1 MDDGSLEKHTKPGRQ
16 VKAVLHTNS
25 FGKETVESMIEW
37 FNARDYK
44 CYLFKARE
52 GQFGIKF
59 TPDGTDNFLFTI
71 APYVLEG
78 FNYKLPAYMHEIPKI
93 SWENN
98 CMSEYNSMLV
108 ETTIAKIEKFIPEKE
123 HEKTRYDITVEGNS
137 NYFANKCLV
146 HNSNIQK
153 GVGICNIEKQ
163 FYPFLCK
170 HIYRDTEYSFI
181 PYWEA
186 TPESKEYPVTAFQT
200 FTLDIDFNHPEIV
213 QNELIRITEEVEH
226 ECPVAK
232 AFGHSGIGEG
242 VVWTADWNGKQYR
255 FKVKGE
261 KHSSSKVKTLA
272 SVDTDKIESCQKF
285 AEYAVTESRF
295 EQALQAVFPDGNL
308 DVKQIG
314 ALLKWMN
321 TDIIKEEMDTL
332 VVNNLEFK
340 EVAKHIADATKKRFF
355 ERI

>member
-1 MDDGSLEKHTKPGRQ
+1 MKHYDFGSITQFRNICKQIKMEAEYQGKDAEGNAIYNPNAPKP
-16 VKAVLHTNS
+16 VLTFTGTIKLHGTNAAIVYSKEHGLYAQSRERVLSIESDNAGFAFYVESQKDYFNTFFKLVCES
-25 FGKETVESMIEW
+25 FGYTVGIVYGEW
-37 FNARDYK
+37 A
-44 CYLFKARE
+44 
-52 GQFGIKF
+52 GG
-59 TPDGTDNFLFTI
+59 
-71 APYVLEG
+71 
-78 FNYKLPAYMHEIPKI
+78 
-93 SWENN
+93 
-98 CMSEYNSMLV
+98 
-108 ETTIAKIEKFIPEKE
+108 
-123 HEKTRYDITVEGNS
+123 
-137 NYFANKCLV
+137 
-146 HNSNIQK
+146 NIQK
-153 GVGICNIEKQ
+153 GVGICSQEKS
-163 FYPFLCK
+163 FYPFLLK
-170 HIYRDTEYSFI
+170 YFKEDGSSAHYAPANDFWLYNPDRKIYCVAGF
-181 PYWEA
+181 P
-186 TPESKEYPVTAFQT
+186 T
-200 FTLDIDFNHPEIV
+200 FTLDIDFNHPELV
-213 QNELIRITEEVEH
+213 QNELIRITEEVER

-321 TDIIKEEMDTL
+321 TDIIKEEIDTL
-332 VVNNLEFK
+332 VANNLEFK

>member
-1 MDDGSLEKHTKPGRQ
+1 MKHYNFGSIEQYRNICKQIKMEAEYQGKDADGNAIYNPNAPKPTLTFTGT
-16 VKAVLHTNS
+16 VKLHGTNAAVVYS
-25 FGKETVESMIEW
+25 KEHGLYAQSRERVLSIESDNAGFAFYVESNREYFEKVYGQALEDQKLDALVVYGEW
-37 FNARDYK
+37 A
-44 CYLFKARE
+44 
-52 GQFGIKF
+52 GG
-59 TPDGTDNFLFTI
+59 
-71 APYVLEG
+71 
-78 FNYKLPAYMHEIPKI
+78 
-93 SWENN
+93 
-98 CMSEYNSMLV
+98 
-108 ETTIAKIEKFIPEKE
+108 
-123 HEKTRYDITVEGNS
+123 
-137 NYFANKCLV
+137 
-146 HNSNIQK
+146 NIQK

-213 QNELIRITEEVEH
+213 QNELIRITEEVER

-232 AFGHSGIGEG
+232 HFGHSGIGEG

-261 KHSSSKVKTLA
+261 KHCSSKVKTLA

-295 EQALQAVFPDGNL
+295 EQALQAIFPDGNL

-321 TDIIKEEMDTL
+321 TDILKEEMDTL
-332 VVNNLEFK
+332 VANNLEFK
-340 EVAKHIADATKKRFF
+340 EVVKYIADATKKRFF

>member
-1 MDDGSLEKHTKPGRQ
+1 MKHYNFGSIEQYRNICKKIKMEAEYQGKDADGKDIYNPNAPKPTLTFTGT
-16 VKAVLHTNS
+16 VKLHGTNAAVVYS
-25 FGKETVESMIEW
+25 KEHGLYAQSRERVLSIESDNAGFAFYVESNREYFEKAYGQALEDQGLDTLIVYGEW
-37 FNARDYK
+37 A
-44 CYLFKARE
+44 
-52 GQFGIKF
+52 GG
-59 TPDGTDNFLFTI
+59 
-71 APYVLEG
+71 
-78 FNYKLPAYMHEIPKI
+78 
-93 SWENN
+93 
-98 CMSEYNSMLV
+98 
-108 ETTIAKIEKFIPEKE
+108 
-123 HEKTRYDITVEGNS
+123 
-137 NYFANKCLV
+137 
-146 HNSNIQK
+146 NIQK
-153 GVGICNIEKQ
+153 GVGVCNIEKQ

-170 HIYRDTEYSFI
+170 HLYKDTEFSFI

-186 TPESKEYPVTAFQT
+186 TPESKEYPITSFPT
-200 FTLDIDFNHPEIV
+200 FTLDIDFNHPEQV
-213 QNELIRITEEVEH
+213 QDELIRITEEVER

-332 VVNNLEFK
+332 VANNLEFK

>member
-1 MDDGSLEKHTKPGRQ
+1 MKHYNFGSIEQYRNVCKQIKMEAEYQGKDADGNAIYNPNAPKPTLTFTGT
-16 VKAVLHTNS
+16 VKLHGTNAAVVYS
-25 FGKETVESMIEW
+25 KEHGLYAQSRERVLSIESDNAGFAFYVESNREYFEKVYGQALEDQKLDALVVYGEW
-37 FNARDYK
+37 A
-44 CYLFKARE
+44 
-52 GQFGIKF
+52 GG
-59 TPDGTDNFLFTI
+59 
-71 APYVLEG
+71 
-78 FNYKLPAYMHEIPKI
+78 
-93 SWENN
+93 
-98 CMSEYNSMLV
+98 
-108 ETTIAKIEKFIPEKE
+108 
-123 HEKTRYDITVEGNS
+123 
-137 NYFANKCLV
+137 
-146 HNSNIQK
+146 NIQK

-186 TPESKEYPVTAFQT
+186 TPESKEYPVTAFPT

-213 QNELIRITEEVEH
+213 QNELIRITEEVER

-232 AFGHSGIGEG
+232 HFGHSGIGEG

-261 KHSSSKVKTLA
+261 KHCSSKVKTLA

-295 EQALQAVFPDGNL
+295 EQALQAIFPDGSL

-321 TDIIKEEMDTL
+321 TDILKEEMDTL
-332 VVNNLEFK
+332 VANNLEFK
-340 EVAKHIADATKKRFF
+340 EVVKYIADATKKRFF

>member
-1 MDDGSLEKHTKPGRQ
+1 MKHYNFGSITQFRNICKQIKMEAEYQGKDADGNDVYNPNAPKPVLTFTGT
-16 VKAVLHTNS
+16 VKLHGTNAAVVYS
-25 FGKETVESMIEW
+25 KEHGLYAQSRERVLSIESDNAGFAFYVESNREYFEKAYGQALEDQGLDTLIVYGEW
-37 FNARDYK
+37 A
-44 CYLFKARE
+44 
-52 GQFGIKF
+52 GG
-59 TPDGTDNFLFTI
+59 
-71 APYVLEG
+71 
-78 FNYKLPAYMHEIPKI
+78 
-93 SWENN
+93 
-98 CMSEYNSMLV
+98 
-108 ETTIAKIEKFIPEKE
+108 
-123 HEKTRYDITVEGNS
+123 
-137 NYFANKCLV
+137 
-146 HNSNIQK
+146 NIQK
-153 GVGICNIEKQ
+153 GVGVCNIEKQ

-170 HIYRDTEYSFI
+170 HLYKDTEFSFI

-186 TPESKEYPVTAFQT
+186 TPESKEYPITSFPT
-200 FTLDIDFNHPEIV
+200 FTLDIDFNHPELV
-213 QNELIRITEEVEH
+213 QNELIRITEEVER

-272 SVDTDKIESCQKF
+272 SVNTDKIESCQKF

-332 VVNNLEFK
+332 VANNLEFK
-340 EVAKHIADATKKRFF
+340 EVAKYIADATRMRFF
-355 ERI
+355 ERAF

>member
-1 MDDGSLEKHTKPGRQ
+1 MKHYNFGSIEQYRNVCKQIKMEAEYQGKDADGNAIYNPNAPKPTLTFTGT
-16 VKAVLHTNS
+16 VKLHGTNAAVVYS
-25 FGKETVESMIEW
+25 KEHGLYAQSRERVLSIESDNAGFAFYVESNREYFEKVYGQALEDQKLDALVVYGEW
-37 FNARDYK
+37 A
-44 CYLFKARE
+44 
-52 GQFGIKF
+52 GG
-59 TPDGTDNFLFTI
+59 
-71 APYVLEG
+71 
-78 FNYKLPAYMHEIPKI
+78 
-93 SWENN
+93 
-98 CMSEYNSMLV
+98 
-108 ETTIAKIEKFIPEKE
+108 
-123 HEKTRYDITVEGNS
+123 
-137 NYFANKCLV
+137 
-146 HNSNIQK
+146 NIQK

-186 TPESKEYPVTAFQT
+186 TPESKEYPVTAFPT

-213 QNELIRITEEVEH
+213 QNELIRITEEVER

-232 AFGHSGIGEG
+232 HFGHSGIGEG

-261 KHSSSKVKTLA
+261 KHCSSKVKTLA

-295 EQALQAVFPDGNL
+295 EQALQAIFPDGNL

-321 TDIIKEEMDTL
+321 TDILKEEMDTL
-332 VVNNLEFK
+332 VANNLEFK
-340 EVAKHIADATKKRFF
+340 EVAKYIADATKKRFF
-355 ERI
+355 ERAF

>member
-1 MDDGSLEKHTKPGRQ
+1 MKHYNFGSIEQFRNICKQIKMEAEYQGKDADGNAIYNPNAPKPVLTFTGT
-16 VKAVLHTNS
+16 VKLHGTNAAVVYS
-25 FGKETVESMIEW
+25 KEHGLYAQSRERILSIESDNAGFAFYVESNREYFEKAYGKALEDQGLDTLIVYGEW
-37 FNARDYK
+37 A
-44 CYLFKARE
+44 
-52 GQFGIKF
+52 GG
-59 TPDGTDNFLFTI
+59 
-71 APYVLEG
+71 
-78 FNYKLPAYMHEIPKI
+78 
-93 SWENN
+93 
-98 CMSEYNSMLV
+98 
-108 ETTIAKIEKFIPEKE
+108 
-123 HEKTRYDITVEGNS
+123 
-137 NYFANKCLV
+137 
-146 HNSNIQK
+146 NIQK
-153 GVGICNIEKQ
+153 NVGICNTEKQ

-170 HIYRDTEYSFI
+170 HIYRDTECSFI
-181 PYWEA
+181 PYWKA
-186 TPESKEYPVTAFQT
+186 TPESKEYPITVFQT
-200 FTLDIDFNHPEIV
+200 FTLGIDFNHPELV
-213 QNELIRITEEVEH
+213 QNELMRITEEVER

-242 VVWTADWNGKQYR
+242 VVWTADWNGKQYH

-332 VVNNLEFK
+332 TANGLEFK
-340 EVAKHIADATKKRFF
+340 EVAKHIADATKKMFF
-355 ERI
+355 ERIKL

>member
-1 MDDGSLEKHTKPGRQ
+1 MKHYNFGSIEQYRNICKQIKMEAEYQGKDADGNAIYNPNAPKPTLTFTGT
-16 VKAVLHTNS
+16 VKLHGTNAAVVYS
-25 FGKETVESMIEW
+25 KEHGLYAQSRERVLSIESDNAGFAFYVESNREYFEKVYGQALEDQNLDALVVYGEW
-37 FNARDYK
+37 A
-44 CYLFKARE
+44 
-52 GQFGIKF
+52 GG
-59 TPDGTDNFLFTI
+59 
-71 APYVLEG
+71 
-78 FNYKLPAYMHEIPKI
+78 
-93 SWENN
+93 
-98 CMSEYNSMLV
+98 
-108 ETTIAKIEKFIPEKE
+108 
-123 HEKTRYDITVEGNS
+123 
-137 NYFANKCLV
+137 
-146 HNSNIQK
+146 NIQK

-213 QNELIRITEEVEH
+213 QNELIRITEEVER

-232 AFGHSGIGEG
+232 HFGHSGIGEG

-261 KHSSSKVKTLA
+261 KHCSSKVKTLA

-295 EQALQAVFPDGNL
+295 EQALQAIFPDGNL

-321 TDIIKEEMDTL
+321 TDILKEEMDTL
-332 VVNNLEFK
+332 VANNLEFK
-340 EVAKHIADATKKRFF
+340 EVVKYIADATKKRFF

>member
-1 MDDGSLEKHTKPGRQ
+1 MQHYNFGSIEQFRSICKQIKMEAEYQGKDADGNAIYDLNAPKPVLTFTGT
-16 VKAVLHTNS
+16 VKLHGTNAAVVYS
-25 FGKETVESMIEW
+25 KEHGLYAQSRERVLSIESDNAGFAFYVESNREYFENKFAQIMTDDYDTVVIYGEW
-37 FNARDYK
+37 A
-44 CYLFKARE
+44 
-52 GQFGIKF
+52 GG
-59 TPDGTDNFLFTI
+59 
-71 APYVLEG
+71 
-78 FNYKLPAYMHEIPKI
+78 
-93 SWENN
+93 
-98 CMSEYNSMLV
+98 
-108 ETTIAKIEKFIPEKE
+108 
-123 HEKTRYDITVEGNS
+123 
-137 NYFANKCLV
+137 
-146 HNSNIQK
+146 NIQK
-153 GVGICNIEKQ
+153 GVGICNVPKK
-163 FYPFLCK
+163 FYPFLMK
-170 HIYRDTEYSFI
+170 YFKGDELFLQEI
-181 PYWEA
+181 PYGGNDGWCA
-186 TPESKEYPVTAFQT
+186 NSSIGIHPITKFDN
-200 FTLDIDFNHPEIV
+200 FKMDIDFNHPELV

-314 ALLKWMN
+314 VLLKWMN

-332 VVNNLEFK
+332 VANNLEFK
-340 EVAKHIADATKKRFF
+340 EVAKYIADATKKMFF
-355 ERI
+355 EHSKL

>member
-1 MDDGSLEKHTKPGRQ
+1 MKHYDFGSITQFRNICKQIKMEAEYQGKDADGNAIYNPNAPKPTLTFTGT
-16 VKAVLHTNS
+16 VKLHGTNAAIVYSKEHGLYAQSRERVLSIESDNAG
-25 FGKETVESMIEW
+25 FAFYVESNREYFEKAYGQALEDQKLDALVVYGEW
-37 FNARDYK
+37 A
-44 CYLFKARE
+44 
-52 GQFGIKF
+52 GG
-59 TPDGTDNFLFTI
+59 
-71 APYVLEG
+71 
-78 FNYKLPAYMHEIPKI
+78 
-93 SWENN
+93 
-98 CMSEYNSMLV
+98 
-108 ETTIAKIEKFIPEKE
+108 
-123 HEKTRYDITVEGNS
+123 
-137 NYFANKCLV
+137 
-146 HNSNIQK
+146 NIQK

-213 QNELIRITEEVEH
+213 QNELIRITEEVER

-232 AFGHSGIGEG
+232 HFGHSGIGEG
-242 VVWTADWNGKQYR
+242 VVWTANWNGKQYR

-272 SVDTDKIESCQKF
+272 SVNTDKIESCQKF

-321 TDIIKEEMDTL
+321 ADIIKEEMDTL
-332 VVNNLEFK
+332 VANNLEFK
-340 EVAKHIADATKKRFF
+340 EVAKYIADATKMRFF

>member
-1 MDDGSLEKHTKPGRQ
+1 MKHYNFGSIEQYRNVCKQIKMEAEYQGKDADGNAIYNPNAPKPTLTFTGT
-16 VKAVLHTNS
+16 VKLHGTNAAVVYS
-25 FGKETVESMIEW
+25 KEHGLYAQSRERVLSIESDNAGFAFYVESNREYFEKVYGQALEDQKLDALVVYGEW
-37 FNARDYK
+37 A
-44 CYLFKARE
+44 
-52 GQFGIKF
+52 GG
-59 TPDGTDNFLFTI
+59 
-71 APYVLEG
+71 
-78 FNYKLPAYMHEIPKI
+78 
-93 SWENN
+93 
-98 CMSEYNSMLV
+98 
-108 ETTIAKIEKFIPEKE
+108 
-123 HEKTRYDITVEGNS
+123 
-137 NYFANKCLV
+137 
-146 HNSNIQK
+146 NIQK

-186 TPESKEYPVTAFQT
+186 TPESKEYPVTAFPT

-213 QNELIRITEEVEH
+213 QNELIRITEEVER

-232 AFGHSGIGEG
+232 HFGHSGIGEG

-261 KHSSSKVKTLA
+261 KHCSSKVKTLA

-295 EQALQAVFPDGNL
+295 EQALQAIFPDGNL

-321 TDIIKEEMDTL
+321 TDILKEEMDTL
-332 VVNNLEFK
+332 VANNLEFK
-340 EVAKHIADATKKRFF
+340 EVVKYIADATKKRFF

>member
-1 MDDGSLEKHTKPGRQ
+1 MKHYNFGSIEQFRNICKQIKMEAEYQGKDAEGNAIYNPNAPKPTLTFTGT
-16 VKAVLHTNS
+16 VKLHGTNAAVVYSKEHGLYAQSRERVLSIESDNAGFAFYVESNREYFTELLRS
-25 FGKETVESMIEW
+25 YLVPDETVVAMYGEW
-37 FNARDYK
+37 V
-44 CYLFKARE
+44 
-52 GQFGIKF
+52 GG
-59 TPDGTDNFLFTI
+59 
-71 APYVLEG
+71 
-78 FNYKLPAYMHEIPKI
+78 
-93 SWENN
+93 
-98 CMSEYNSMLV
+98 
-108 ETTIAKIEKFIPEKE
+108 
-123 HEKTRYDITVEGNS
+123 
-137 NYFANKCLV
+137 
-146 HNSNIQK
+146 NIQK
-153 GVGICNIEKQ
+153 GVGICNIEKS
-163 FYPFLCK
+163 FFPFLVKFGSGHYCFPASIPS
-170 HIYRDTEYSFI
+170 IYD
-181 PYWEA
+181 
-186 TPESKEYPVTAFQT
+186 KERRIYDIAWFPT
-200 FTLDIDFNHPEIV
+200 FTLDIDFNHPELV
-213 QNELIRITEEVEH
+213 QNELMRITEEVER

-332 VVNNLEFK
+332 VANNLEFK
-340 EVAKHIADATKKRFF
+340 EVVKYIADATKKRFF
-355 ERI
+355 ERAT